1 MYRIPAASRLA
12 MIAAATSLTS
22 LGASQSVQ
30 AQSPAPTVQTTAPP
44 SGSAPQ
50 VAVPQIVVKPA
61 AQAKPEPSAKRLPE
75 AAVAQPAL
83 VQPQPAAVTPAA
95 AAPGAPNVFAA
106 PTGQTVTTVGRANVE
121 NTPVF
126 SVGDLLQEVPGI
138 SIKQGNGPRDL
149 GLSIRGS
156 NARNGFGVRN
166 IVVLEDGFPVTQPD
180 GLSRTDLI
188 DPRAYGGVDVFRG
201 PSSVLFGNYATGGAV
216 NFRLRPGGEINGWE
230 QGVDVGSFGYLN
242 NYTALGAKA
251 GAFEASLF
259 MSDVRGD
266 GTIRHSQFNTQTV
279 NFLMTVKPTNEDRL
293 IFKVIDN
300 QLEGNLSNRLTLS
313 QFYTNP
319 FQRGCVVAAGAPSG
333 CAVVGL
339 FNNGFNGTRI
349 NRTADEGGF
358 NRDDR
363 RTIGAVR
370 WEHDFGPNA
379 TWRNQFVFDNRDI
392 NQPTG
397 STSAI
402 GVFPSYNV
410 SSDLTI
416 RNTVFGLPATHF
428 VGAYWNTME
437 WSSDTRNVIPFTD
450 GSAGALTA
458 RVYGLTENK
467 GLRGREE
474 IAFTPQL
481 TGVVGYAVETSTV
494 AGRNLAYST
503 TVLDA
508 IQSTTYADRQFFN
521 RAYEGALLWKVDPA
535 WTLRARVATAY
546 GIPQLSNMFTKADGS
561 LGNNTDLQP
570 QTNLGYD
577 IGADWTPIKG
587 LKLSLTGFYEFFTD
601 ELVTQATAVQGR
613 TFTFN
618 APASEHRGVEA
629 ALDWRFLDGWRL
641 TAAYTY
647 NDQFYTEYTEQ
658 LGAGATFSS
667 FNRAGN
673 KIPGVSPN
681 ELLARIGY
689 DQGWGPLKGWG
700 AFAEYQ
706 WKDAFFMDNG
716 NLLRAPGYDLVNL
729 NVHYNGDEAQM
740 RALGLHSLG
749 IRGLQW
755 FAEVKNVTDKVY
767 VASANNITNSLASA
781 GVQSS
786 GSSLANTATGSIY
799 AGAPQSFFTGLKV
812 KF

>member
-1 MYRIPAASRLA
+1 MYRMTAASRLA
-12 MIAAATSLTS
+12 MIAAATSLAS
-22 LGASQSVQ
+22 LAASQSVQ
-30 AQSPAPTVQTTAPP
+30 AQSPTPTGQTTAPP

-61 AQAKPEPSAKRLPE
+61 AQAKSEPSAKRSPE
-75 AAVAQPAL
+75 AAVAQPAP

-106 PTGQTVTTVGRANVE
+106 PTGQTVTTVGRTNVE

-180 GLSRTDLI
+180 GLSRTDFI

-319 FQRGCVVAAGAPSG
+319 FQRGCVVAAGAPAG

-379 TWRNQFVFDNRDI
+379 TWRNQLVFDNRDI

-535 WTLRARVATAY
+535 WTLRARVATAF
-546 GIPQLSNMFTKADGS
+546 GIPQLSNMFTKSDGS

-716 NLLRAPGYDLVNL
+716 NLLRAPAYDLVNL
-729 NVHYNGDEAQM
+729 NVHYNGDAAQM

-749 IRGLQW
+749 IQGLQW

-786 GSSLANTATGSIY
+786 GFSLANTATGSIY

>member
-1 MYRIPAASRLA
+1 MYIAPA
-12 MIAAATSLTS
+12 
-22 LGASQSVQ
+22 
-30 AQSPAPTVQTTAPP
+30 
-44 SGSAPQ
+44 
-50 VAVPQIVVKPA
+50 
-61 AQAKPEPSAKRLPE
+61 
-75 AAVAQPAL
+75 
-83 VQPQPAAVTPAA
+83 
-95 AAPGAPNVFAA
+95 
-106 PTGQTVTTVGRANVE
+106 GQTVTTVDRTQVE
-121 NTPVF
+121 NAPVF
-126 SVGDLLQEVPGI
+126 NVGDLVQAAPGI

-266 GTIRHSQFNTQTV
+266 GYIRHSQFNTQTV

-458 RVYGLTENK
+458 RTYGLTENK

-481 TGVVGYAVETSTV
+481 TGVVGYAVENSTV

-508 IQSTTYADRQFFN
+508 IQSTTSADRQFFN

-546 GIPQLSNMFTKADGS
+546 GIPQLSNMFTRSDGS

-577 IGADWTPIKG
+577 IGADWTPMKG

-729 NVHYNGDEAQM
+729 NVHYTADASQL
-740 RALGLHSLG
+740 RPLG
-749 IRGLQW
+749 IQGLQW

-781 GVQSS
+781 GVQNS
-786 GSSLANTATGSIY
+786 GFSLANTATGSIY